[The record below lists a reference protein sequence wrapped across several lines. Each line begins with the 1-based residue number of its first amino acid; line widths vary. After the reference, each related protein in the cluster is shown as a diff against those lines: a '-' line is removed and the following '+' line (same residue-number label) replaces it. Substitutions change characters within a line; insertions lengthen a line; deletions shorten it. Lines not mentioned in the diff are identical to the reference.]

1 MFQSGFIFI
10 WSSLWKYVLE
20 LQLRSTS
27 HDPSL
32 NLPANATV
40 RVAQMSFT
48 FTGPIQYSITH
59 YIYVGLFVATSRT
72 REIDR
77 DCTPAIR
84 GLLTFATLQ
93 NFAIST
99 LIRWLGML
107 RMIASKHHPIIPFA
121 TVVIVLSQL

>member
-1 MFQSGFIFI
+1 MFQNGFIFF

-27 HDPSL
+27 YDPSL
-32 NLPANATV
+32 NLQANPTV

-48 FTGPIQYSITH
+48 FTRPIQYSITH
-59 YIYVGLFVATSRT
+59 YIGLFVATSRT

-99 LIRWLGML
+99 LIGWLGML
-107 RMIASKHHPIIPFA
+107 RVIASKHHPIIPFA
-121 TVVIVLSQL
+121 RVVIVLSQL